1 MNSADPMFS
10 VITCCYNQGHFI
22 EDCIRSVLDQQYD
35 RIEHI
40 IIDSGSDETR
50 AICERYAHVQYRFQ
64 PPAGQSAALNYGF
77 ALARGEIIAWLNAD
91 DYYLPGAFKRV
102 VAALQ
107 AVPAKTLIGGEAHV
121 VNAGGGFMW
130 KLKNGPVPFYRL
142 LAHPLLYRLKG
153 CTAMPCQPAVF
164 FPRQMLADIGLLRA
178 DLKYGMDYEFW
189 LRALEGGYRFRHI
202 RQVFACYRYHD
213 TSLTSSHGYDAFLP
227 EWEAVS
233 AALYQRLPPSRQQ
246 AANRWSRYFQLESIV
261 YRRHRRGID
270 ILNRLH
276 HDKQQNRLPAW
287 AQAARILHA
296 YWVAPWLV
304 ATTVHRAIRARLGG
318 EGRVSA

>member
-1 MNSADPMFS
+1 
-10 VITCCYNQGHFI
+10 
-22 EDCIRSVLDQQYD
+22 VLDQHD
-35 RIEHI
+35 GRIEHI
-40 IIDSGSDETR
+40 IIDSGFDETR
-50 AICERYAHVQYRFQ
+50 AICERYAHVQYHFQ

-77 ALARGEIIAWLNAD
+77 ELARGEIIAWLNAD
-91 DYYLPGAFKRV
+91 DYYLPGAFERV
-102 VAALQ
+102 VAALR
-107 AVPAKTLIGGEAHV
+107 AAPAKTLIGGEAHV
-121 VNAGGGFMW
+121 VNAGRGFMW

-142 LAHPLLYRLKG
+142 LAHPLLYRLQG

-164 FPRQMLADIGLLRA
+164 FPQQMLTDIGLLRA

-233 AALYQRLPPSRQQ
+233 AAVRQHLPPARLH
-246 AANRWSRYFQLESIV
+246 AANRWNLYFRLESII
-261 YRRHRRGID
+261 YRRHRRGIE

-276 HDKQQNRLPAW
+276 CDKQQSSLPAW
-287 AQAARILHA
+287 AQASRILQA
-296 YWVAPWLV
+296 FWIAPWLI
-304 ATTVHRAIRARLGG
+304 AYTGLRTIRARLGAK
-318 EGRVSA
+318 RRLST